1 MANCNQTI
9 LEFPA
14 LKRRKVQ
21 AKFSGGEITSDGGA
35 LLLRQIDQRLGLMKA
50 VDAVIP
56 DPRNPDYI
64 THSQLS
70 LLRQRVYG
78 LSLGY
83 EDLRCQPWR
92 AKRGL
97 VIPGSR
103 EDALLTRR
111 ARSAPEGKQSRHP
124 NTASSHW
131 ELTAK
136 R

>member
-83 EDLRCQPWR
+83 EDLNDVVLHSKLR
-92 AKRGL
+92 
-97 VIPGSR
+97 
-103 EDALLTRR
+103 
-111 ARSAPEGKQSRHP
+111 
-124 NTASSHW
+124 
-131 ELTAK
+131 
-136 R
+136 